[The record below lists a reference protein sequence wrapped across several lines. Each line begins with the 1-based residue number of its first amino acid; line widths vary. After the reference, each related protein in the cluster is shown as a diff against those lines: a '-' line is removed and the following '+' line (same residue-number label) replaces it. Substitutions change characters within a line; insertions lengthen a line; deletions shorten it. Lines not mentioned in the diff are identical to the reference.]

1 MSYIDPK
8 IGSFIEFSDQGVK
21 NSIVVGNIENS
32 ETKELNAVFKSISDI
47 AFFDTG
53 ILPLDGSGTLMIRQ
67 ALGHSQVVFQHAP
80 GICRVIWGGSEG
92 DSEAVHYDLA
102 MPYRI
107 VIGDF
112 VDNEFYGARHF
123 YSPSPI
129 TSLDQALFHVN
140 LPNLN
145 CKGYG
150 NGNGVGWICLYH
162 NKPSISHLN
171 LGQKI
176 ANLIERTGGTEAYND
191 ANMNE
196 TDGPR
201 FYAEMYENN
210 PEYRYLWDP
219 ELWEHKS
226 SEEGSSWTLDGSL
239 WIPVIVQ
246 NMDNQTK
253 HYDGEDGS
261 YYTLRMAV
269 DGKYRAYYSDPN
281 TPKNYQKFIREDLE
295 LPDDKTVF
303 VKIQSAFKKA
313 ENKILKETQT
323 HQPII
328 PFSDKFINCKL
339 CNEIHGSDHVVAFE
353 NGYACESCA
362 EEKLV
367 ICVSCDTHK
376 HYADMA
382 FYNNNFHCSSC
393 VTLFQCK
400 KCYSFHE
407 NEHSIINNEMC
418 TACSKVEQCSNC
430 LIPRDIEDLMHIEH
444 IDPYTKDS
452 MSSKLCPYCV
462 TEYIICECKT
472 LVHKSDV
479 YVLENN
485 QSFKSVCKNCHDQL
499 VLS

>member
-1 MSYIDPK
+1 MSYVDPK
-8 IGSFIEFSDQGVK
+8 IGSFIELSDQGVK
-21 NSIVVGNIENS
+21 NSIVVGNIENT

-67 ALGHSQVVFQHAP
+67 ALGHCQVVFQHTP
-80 GICRVIWGGSEG
+80 GVYRVIWGGSEG
-92 DSEAVHYDLA
+92 DTEAVHYDLA

-112 VDNEFYGARHF
+112 VDNEFFGARHF
-123 YSPSPI
+123 YSPTPI
-129 TSLDQALFHVN
+129 TSLDQVLFHVN

-176 ANLIERTGGTEAYND
+176 ANLVERAGGTEAYND
-191 ANMNE
+191 ANMKE

-201 FYAEMYENN
+201 FYAEKYENN
-210 PEYRYLWDP
+210 IEYNYLWDP
-219 ELWEHKS
+219 EAWEGKS
-226 SEEGSSWTLDGSL
+226 SQEGADWTLDGSL
-239 WIPVIVQ
+239 WIPVIVK
-246 NMDNQTK
+246 DIDDQTK

-269 DGKYRAYYSDPN
+269 DGKYRAYYGDQN

-295 LPDDKTVF
+295 PPSNKDVLT
-303 VKIQSAFKKA
+303 KIQSAFRSA
-313 ENKILKETQT
+313 ESKTIKTAEEHKPL
-323 HQPII
+323 I
-328 PFSDKFINCKL
+328 PFSDHITSCKL
-339 CNEIHGSDHVVAFE
+339 CGEIYGSSNVISFE
-353 NGYACESCA
+353 NGYACTWCA
-362 EEKLV
+362 EEKLA

-382 FYNNNFHCSSC
+382 FYNENFHCSSC
-393 VTLFQCK
+393 VTLFQCQ

-407 NEHSIINNEMC
+407 DEESLISNDMC
-418 TACSKVEQCSNC
+418 VACTKVEHCSNC
-430 LIPRDIEDLMHIEH
+430 SYPTAVEDLALIEH
-444 IDPYTKDS
+444 LDPFTQE
-452 MSSKLCPYCV
+452 MSLAKLCSDCV
-462 TEYIICECKT
+462 TEYSICQCKS
-472 LVHKSDV
+472 LVYK
-479 YVLENN
+479 ENIQYLDDN
-485 QSFKSVCKNCHDQL
+485 YSQPVCKSCYAKL